1 MHQVNRSRMS
11 RGVVALILGGL
22 LAPGALAGN
31 QAMLELLKVL
41 RDRGSITQAEYEM
54 IRAAAEED
62 AAAAGPVA
70 DAASADGAR
79 RVSTPAPEP
88 KPVAEAPRIDT
99 RGKLQITSADGRHAY
114 RLGGRLMHD
123 ATWWDDDG
131 GDVPW
136 QSGQEFRRARL
147 FVSGEI
153 DGVWDWK
160 FQFEFTDLDDE
171 PQAGIEDAY
180 VRYTGFEDTA
190 IAVGQLKA
198 PFSMDE
204 LTSSR
209 YMTFVERSLVTE
221 ATSSI
226 VGNRRPGLHLKRT
239 LGNHFTVAGAFT
251 GNRVSDANDFDGEH
265 AFTVRGTWSPVHE
278 AERAVHLGLAAGW
291 RRLDEGLRVRARPEV
306 HLAGRP
312 VDNDVADDVIPA
324 DDVQVIGLDGAW
336 VSGPL
341 SLQGEYVAYD
351 LDETVPGSGDGAGW
365 FLAGSWF
372 LTGESRNYHFASG
385 DFGSTRVHRPVGA
398 GGRGAWELA
407 ARFSTLDLDDSAS
420 LGLGGDGGGEIDNLT
435 LGVNWYLNNN
445 MMFRLDYVR
454 TLDCSG
460 TCEEGLGDPTR
471 AEPSAVTL
479 RSQVFF

>member
-1 MHQVNRSRMS
+1 MVRAVS
-11 RGVVALILGGL
+11 ALVLGGL

-31 QAMLELLKVL
+31 QAMLELLRVL

-54 IRAAAEED
+54 VRAAAEAEEGEV
-62 AAAAGPVA
+62 AGSGAHPA
-70 DAASADGAR
+70 DAARTDSAVAAA
-79 RVSTPAPEP
+79 TPAPEP
-88 KPVAEAPRIDT
+88 DAKPAADLPRIDT
-99 RGKLQITSADGRHAY
+99 RGKLQITSADGRHGY
-114 RLGGRLMHD
+114 RIGGRLMHD

-136 QSGQEFRRARL
+136 ESGQEFRRARL

-160 FQFEFTDLDDE
+160 FQFDFTDLDDE

-190 IAVGQLKA
+190 VTLGQVKA
-198 PFSMDE
+198 PFSMEE
-204 LTSSR
+204 LTSSK
-209 YMTFVERSLVTE
+209 YMTFIERSLVTD

-226 VGNRRPGLHLKRT
+226 VGNRRPGLHLTRT
-239 LGNHFTVAGAFT
+239 LGDAFTLSGAFT
-251 GNRVSDANDFDGEH
+251 GNRVSDSHDFDGEY
-265 AFTVRGTWSPVHE
+265 AFTGRGTWSPVHE
-278 AERAVHLGLAAGW
+278 ADRAIHLGLAAGW
-291 RRLDEGLRVRARPEV
+291 RKLDQGLRVRARPEV

-312 VDNDVADDVIPA
+312 VDNDFVPA

-341 SLQGEYVAYD
+341 SLQGEYVRYD
-351 LDETVPGSGDGAGW
+351 LDETVAGSGDGAGW
-365 FLAGSWF
+365 FVAGSWF
-372 LTGESRNYHFASG
+372 LTGESRNYDRVSG
-385 DFGSTRVHRPVGA
+385 DFGSTKVSGPVGA
-398 GGRGAWELA
+398 GGPGAWELA

-435 LGVNWYLNNN
+435 LGLNWYLNNN
-445 MMFRLDYVR
+445 MMFRLNYVR

-460 TCEEGLGDPTR
+460 TCEEGLGSPTR
-471 AEPSAVTL
+471 AEPSAITL

>member
-1 MHQVNRSRMS
+1 
-11 RGVVALILGGL
+11 
-22 LAPGALAGN
+22 
-31 QAMLELLKVL
+31 
-41 RDRGSITQAEYEM
+41 
-54 IRAAAEED
+54 
-62 AAAAGPVA
+62 
-70 DAASADGAR
+70 
-79 RVSTPAPEP
+79 
-88 KPVAEAPRIDT
+88 
-99 RGKLQITSADGRHAY
+99 
-114 RLGGRLMHD
+114 MHD

-160 FQFEFTDLDDE
+160 FQFDFTDLDDE

-180 VRYTGFEDTA
+180 VRYTGFENSA
-190 IAVGQLKA
+190 ITLGQLKA

-204 LTSSR
+204 LTSSK
-209 YMTFVERSLVTE
+209 YMTFIERSLITE

-226 VGNRRPGLHLKRT
+226 VGNRRPGLHLTRT
-239 LGNHFTVAGAFT
+239 LGDDFTVSAAFT
-251 GNRVSDANDFDGEH
+251 GNRVSDSNDFDGEY
-265 AFTVRGTWSPVHE
+265 AFTGRGTWSPVHTE
-278 AERAVHLGLAAGW
+278 DRAIHLGLAAGW
-291 RRLDEGLRVRARPEV
+291 RRLDEGLRIRARPEV

-312 VDNDVADDVIPA
+312 VDNDFVPA
-324 DDVQVIGLDGAW
+324 NDVQVIGLEGAW

-341 SLQGEYVAYD
+341 SLQGEYVSYD

-365 FLAGSWF
+365 FVAGSWF
-372 LTGESRNYHFASG
+372 LTGESRRYDFGSG
-385 DFGSTRVHRPVGA
+385 DFGSTRVSRPVGA

-435 LGVNWYLNNN
+435 LGLNWYVNNN
-445 MMFRLDYVR
+445 IMFRLNYVR
-454 TLDCSG
+454 ALDCSG
-460 TCEEGLGDPTR
+460 TCEEGLGDPDS
-471 AEPSAVTL
+471 AEPSALTL